1 VVDVANMLN
10 SMGANIK
17 GAGTDVIRI
26 KGVSRLH
33 GTEYSV
39 IPDQIEAGTFMLAA
53 AVTRGDV
60 TVKNVIPKH
69 LEAISSKLME
79 IGCRVVE
86 YDDAVRVICDKRPV
100 HTDVK
105 TLPYPGFPTDMQPQ
119 MAVALSVAEGTSI
132 VTESVFES
140 RFRYVTE
147 LTRMGA
153 MIKVVEGSAAV
164 IKGVNRLTGAEVA
177 APDLR
182 AGAALV
188 LAGLSAEGYTVVT
201 QIEYIQR
208 GYEAFAEKLAGL
220 GAQISKVEDD
230 REVMK
235 FKLQVV

>member
-1 VVDVANMLN
+1 
-10 SMGANIK
+10 
-17 GAGTDVIRI
+17 
-26 KGVSRLH
+26 
-33 GTEYSV
+33 
-39 IPDQIEAGTFMLAA
+39 
-53 AVTRGDV
+53 
-60 TVKNVIPKH
+60 
-69 LEAISSKLME
+69 
-79 IGCRVVE
+79 
-86 YDDAVRVICDKRPV
+86 
-100 HTDVK
+100 
-105 TLPYPGFPTDMQPQ
+105 
-119 MAVALSVAEGTSI
+119 MAVALSIAEGTSI

-153 MIKVVEGSAAV
+153 VIKVVEGSAAV

-188 LAGLSAEGYTVVT
+188 LAGLGAEGYTVVS

-220 GAQISKVEDD
+220 GAQISQVEDD